1 MMRILHV
8 ISTMAPSSGGPTSI
22 LAAMTA
28 AQATVGIQVE
38 VCTTDRGNPSSDLLD
53 VRLLRS
59 FLNSAVRLHSFPT
72 EMSGPLLSMAMR
84 RWLKR
89 HITDYDLVHV
99 HGMYRFPPTYAAWL
113 ARKRGMPYII
123 WPHGSLDPFLH
134 KQSSRSVWL
143 KRLWER
149 WFDLPN
155 LQAASA
161 IHYTSEDERD
171 RASFMRLHA
180 PPIVVANGLDWDRF
194 ADLPAPGTF
203 RERLGLDPQVPLI
216 LFLSRINFKKGL
228 DLLIPA
234 FAQVRMRHTDA
245 ILAIVGPDNEGYGA
259 QVRDW
264 VREHGLDNVVLF
276 VDKLEGNAVVQAYV
290 DADVFVLPSYSEN
303 FGLVV
308 AESLAC
314 GTPVVISDQVNIHRE
329 VSNSGAGLVTRC
341 DVVEI
346 AESLSKLLSDP
357 SLRQSAGRAGR
368 DLVQCKWTLDVMVR
382 DLTEEYERAI
392 ARHRARE
399 RL

>member
-1 MMRILHV
+1 M
-8 ISTMAPSSGGPTSI
+8 
-22 LAAMTA
+22 
-28 AQATVGIQVE
+28 
-38 VCTTDRGNPSSDLLD
+38 
-53 VRLLRS
+53 
-59 FLNSAVRLHSFPT
+59 
-72 EMSGPLLSMAMR
+72 
-84 RWLKR
+84 
-89 HITDYDLVHV
+89 
-99 HGMYRFPPTYAAWL
+99 
-113 ARKRGMPYII
+113 
-123 WPHGSLDPFLH
+123 WPD
-134 KQSSRSVWL
+134 
-143 KRLWER
+143 
-149 WFDLPN
+149 
-155 LQAASA
+155 
-161 IHYTSEDERD
+161 
-171 RASFMRLHA
+171 
-180 PPIVVANGLDWDRF
+180 
-194 ADLPAPGTF
+194 
-203 RERLGLDPQVPLI
+203 
-216 LFLSRINFKKGL
+216 
-228 DLLIPA
+228 
-234 FAQVRMRHTDA
+234 
-245 ILAIVGPDNEGYGA
+245 EGYGA

>member
-1 MMRILHV
+1 MRILHV
-8 ISTMAPSSGGPTSI
+8 ISMMASASGGTTQI
-22 LAAMTA
+22 LKLLAA
-28 AQATVGIQVE
+28 AQAREGHRVT
-38 VCTTDRGNPSSDLLD
+38 VCTTMIGNHAREQLD
-53 VRLLRS
+53 VDALR
-59 FLNSAVRLHSFPT
+59 AVSPGVRYEAFPW
-72 EMSGPLLSMAMR
+72 ELRAPMISLDMR

-149 WFDLPN
+149 WLDLPN

-234 FAQVRMRHTDA
+234 FAQVRMRHPDA

-259 QVRDW
+259 RVRDW